1 MTPRRRTLGL
11 AGLAALLAVAAIV
24 RTLHVMPVGT
34 GETRTSPDR
43 RFTASVMDWSERGF
57 LTDAP
62 HRWFEYRVEGPGV
75 HHALSGNPIDGPY
88 FGSRS
93 SHRVIRW
100 SDDGTFVEFV
110 FPDTTLRL
118 TSAPPRPC
126 RLVANIAGFDVRQTP
141 NGLHVRPEGWKD
153 LRAPFE
159 MTVSLSPSGE
169 VLPGLDRQVRIGDDL
184 VRYAVS
190 REDGGSG
197 GDAVTMRAERPSKV
211 GMLSLEWHG
220 QEEASIEPDFAQA
233 WAVLGAVECETVER

>member
-1 MTPRRRTLGL
+1 
-11 AGLAALLAVAAIV
+11 
-24 RTLHVMPVGT
+24 MPVGT
-34 GETRTSPDR
+34 GETRASPDG
-43 RFTASVMDWSERGF
+43 RFTASVTDWSESGF
-57 LTDAP
+57 LTGTP
-62 HRWFEYRVEGPGV
+62 RRWFQYRVDGPGV
-75 HHALSGNPIDGPY
+75 HHDLVGDPVDGPY

-100 SDDGTFVEFV
+100 SDDGTFVDFV

-118 TSAPPRPC
+118 TIAPAGPC
-126 RLVANIAGFDVRQTP
+126 RLVADIAGFDVRQNA
-141 NGLHVRPEGWKD
+141 NGVHVRPEGWQD

-220 QEEASIEPDFAQA
+220 QEEAGIEPDFSEA
-233 WAVLGAVECETVER
+233 WAVLGALECET

>member
-1 MTPRRRTLGL
+1 MTPWRRTLGL

-24 RTLHVMPVGT
+24 RALYVMPVGT
-34 GETRTSPDR
+34 GETRASPDG

-75 HHALSGNPIDGPY
+75 HHALSGNPIDGPS

-100 SDDGTFVEFV
+100 GEDGTFVDFV

-118 TSAPPRPC
+118 TMAPTAPC
-126 RLVANIAGFDVRQTP
+126 RLVADIAGFDVRQTAD
-141 NGLHVRPEGWKD
+141 GLLVRPEGWHD
-153 LRAPFE
+153 LRRPFE
-159 MTVSLSPSGE
+159 MTVSLRPGGE
-169 VLPGLDRQVRIGDDL
+169 ASPGLDRQVRVGADL

-190 REDGGSG
+190 REGGGSG
-197 GDAVTMRAERPSKV
+197 GDAVTMRAERASKG
-211 GMLSLEWHG
+211 GMLAFEWHG
-220 QEEASIEPDFAQA
+220 QADAGTEPDWTLA
-233 WAVLGAVECETVER
+233 WTLLGAVECGT